1 MKTLTLTAALAL
13 LAASPLA
20 AQSQDEVLQ
29 GALLPGWQEPDG
41 TRMAA
46 LHLRLAPEWKTYWRA
61 PGEAGIPPEFDWT
74 GSQNLAAVR
83 PLWPSPEVIVLNGM
97 QSIGYHDELVLPL
110 VITPQDPGKPV
121 KLQLTAHLGI
131 CKDIC
136 MPASLSLDAALSGQ
150 GKSDGRIA
158 AALAD
163 APIGPEAAGVRKVSC
178 ATEAIEDGLRIEAHV
193 TMPRQGNPET
203 MVFEVADPSVWV
215 AEAQASRAG
224 SVLTGGTDLVSESA
238 APFVLDRSGV
248 TITVIGQ
255 GHSVEI
261 KGCPAG

>member
-13 LAASPLA
+13 LSAAPLA
-20 AQSQDEVLQ
+20 AQSQDDVLQ

-46 LHLRLAPEWKTYWRA
+46 LHLRLAPAWKTYWRA
-61 PGEAGIPPEFDWT
+61 PGEAGIPPDFDWT
-74 GSQNLAAVR
+74 GSQNLAAIR
-83 PLWPSPEVIVLNGM
+83 PLWPSPDVFILNGM

-110 VITPQDPGKPV
+110 EVIPQDPGKPV
-121 KLQLTAHLGI
+121 ILQLNAHIGV
-131 CKDIC
+131 CENIC
-136 MPASLSLDAALSGQ
+136 MPASLTLDAALSGP
-150 GKSDGRIA
+150 GKTDGRIA

-163 APIGPEAAGVRKVSC
+163 APISPEAAGVRKVTC
-178 ATEAIEDGLRIEAHV
+178 ATEAIEDGLRIRADV
-193 TMPRQGNPET
+193 IMPPQGNPET

-224 SVLTGGTDLVSESA
+224 AVLTGGTDLVSESA
-238 APFVLDRSGV
+238 APFMLDRSGV

-255 GHSVEI
+255 GRSVEI